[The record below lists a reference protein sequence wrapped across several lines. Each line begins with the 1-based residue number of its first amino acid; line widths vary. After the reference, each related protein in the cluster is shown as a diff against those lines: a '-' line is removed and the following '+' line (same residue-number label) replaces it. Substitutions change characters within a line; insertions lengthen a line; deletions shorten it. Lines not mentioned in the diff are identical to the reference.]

1 MSKILDQIKNNA
13 VPAGVMHSAAKG
25 SLPLP
30 PAETLEILV
39 YLTQNPVFAEEARMS
54 LARWD
59 TDTTIQVVS
68 DASAPPE
75 VLGYFWLEGNRRPS
89 LMPGLIENSAIP
101 ETMLMELASEER
113 RESIRFLLASKR
125 ARSSPA
131 VMEALQYNPALE
143 PQELNELK
151 SGSTI
156 ATEEAAQTDSE

>member
-25 SLPLP
+25 ALPLP

-39 YLTQNPVFAEEARMS
+39 YLTNNPVFSEEARMT

-59 TDTTIQVVS
+59 TETTIQVVS
-68 DASAPPE
+68 DPSAPPE
-75 VLGYFWLEGNRRPS
+75 VLGYFWMEDNRRPS
-89 LMPGLIENSAIP
+89 LMPGLIENPAIP

-125 ARSSPA
+125 ARNSPA
-131 VMEALQYNPALE
+131 VMEALEYNSALE

-151 SGSTI
+151 AFSSP
-156 ATEEAAQTDSE
+156 ASERPAQTD